1 MNCGVMSGTLRID
14 MVFYHPGRKL
24 FFISCFFFFFFF
36 FFNFSD
42 YLKSQFGADM
52 SLVCLHLSIVFP
64 QIWNLAE
71 DKRPI

>member
-1 MNCGVMSGTLRID
+1 MNCGVMSGALGTD

-24 FFISCFFFFFFF
+24 FFIIF

-42 YLKSQFGADM
+42 YLKSQFGADI
-52 SLVCLHLSIVFP
+52 SLVCLHLSIIFP
-64 QIWNLAE
+64 QIWNLEE